1 MELRCSLNHTRK
13 SEWLPLSPTC
23 HGGSSLYFK
32 AAVSLVMAAATTL
45 ELTGT
50 FWRAELCGREGGK
63 VTEMLGWKKKE
74 ETQMNHGDCR
84 CSSWTQA
91 TAFHAVVNSLTPRGW
106 LPFKQHVSYVRII
119 VRSLFFPSNHTD
131 WTQVVSLDIKYLYI
145 LSHLTGP
152 KINCSVS
159 AFRIRDTFYCK
170 I

>member
-1 MELRCSLNHTRK
+1 MIMELRCSLNHTRK

-106 LPFKQHVSYVRII
+106 LPFKQHVSYV
-119 VRSLFFPSNHTD
+119 V
-131 WTQVVSLDIKYLYI
+131 WVYI
-145 LSHLTGP
+145 LFSLIVGLVNGDLHTLREA
-152 KINCSVS
+152 N
-159 AFRIRDTFYCK
+159 
-170 I
+170 